1 MGSARWS
8 SSDWDHYSAR
18 TSTKSRDAIFE
29 SRGMRP
35 EYDPKNIKV
44 RESLDSDAN
53 PQSTPIIV
61 ALDVTGS
68 MGKIPEALI
77 KGSLGTFIE
86 EVYNRKPVTDPHLMF
101 MGVGDAF
108 FDAAPLQVTQFE
120 ADLRIAEQLASV
132 WLEGRGG
139 GNDSESY
146 HLPWYFAGLRT
157 KIDSMP
163 KRGKKGYLFTV
174 GDEKVPPALTPDQAM
189 RVFGDAIE
197 RDYTAADLLA
207 LAERSYHVFH
217 IIVEEG
223 NACRHPVMREQVF
236 ATWGDLMGQRV
247 IPLSDFTKLSEVLV
261 STIQAN
267 EGAHVADVAA
277 SWSGATAL
285 VVKRALSNLP
295 AVAVGSAPKLTRF

>member
-35 EYDPKNIKV
+35 EYDPKNIKIL
-44 RESLDSDAN
+44 ESLDSDAN

-108 FDAAPLQVTQFE
+108 YDAAPLQATQFE

-163 KRGKKGYLFTV
+163 KRGKKGYLFTIGDECVPDALTQEQVKAIV
-174 GDEKVPPALTPDQAM
+174 GDELAQAM
-189 RVFGDAIE
+189 TSAE
-197 RDYTAADLLA
+197 MLAAAQRL
-207 LAERSYHVFH
+207 YHVFH
-217 IIVEEG
+217 LTVVQSSTWQRL
-223 NACRHPVMREQVF
+223 RHYGEKGWRE
-236 ATWGDLMGQRV
+236 LLGQNLL
-247 IPLSDFTKLSEVLV
+247 PLADHTKLAEVIV
-261 STIQAN
+261 SAIQVV
-267 EGAHVADVAA
+267 EGADRDAVAKSWGGDTSLVVANA
-277 SWSGATAL
+277 VRDIAVTSGAAG
-285 VVKRALSNLP
+285 A
-295 AVAVGSAPKLTRF
+295 LTRF